1 MAFPRSGGFNKR
13 PGGFKGGGGARFGNK
28 RPFDRGARG
37 EGRPEMHS
45 ATCANCHKPCEVPFK
60 PDGSRP
66 IYCRDCFGD
75 NKPEG
80 SERSSDRAPREFH
93 RSENRSFDRPERRE
107 FSPRPAA
114 APAVDMRPIMDAARE
129 MNALTAKLG
138 ALIEVLASAQ
148 APKSTAEKVEK
159 TEKKEVAEKPAKKV
173 SKKK

>member
-28 RPFDRGARG
+28 RPFDRDARG

-93 RSENRSFDRPERRE
+93 RSENRSFDRPERRD
-107 FSPRPAA
+107 FSPRPSA

-129 MNALTAKLG
+129 MNALTAKLST
-138 ALIEVLASAQ
+138 LIEILSSGTSK
-148 APKSTAEKVEK
+148 APAEKT
-159 TEKKEVAEKPAKKV
+159 TEKKVAAEKPAKKV